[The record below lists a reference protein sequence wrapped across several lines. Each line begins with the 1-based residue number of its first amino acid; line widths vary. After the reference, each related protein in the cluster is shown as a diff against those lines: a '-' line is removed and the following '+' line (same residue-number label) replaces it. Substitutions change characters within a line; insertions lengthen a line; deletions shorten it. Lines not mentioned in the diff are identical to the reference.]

1 MARKSLRIAGL
12 ALGAAVL
19 LRPAGAE
26 ALEVFAC
33 EPEWAALATELGG
46 DKVEVFSAT
55 TARQDPHQ
63 IQARPAL
70 IARLRSADLVVC
82 SKNLRG
88 STVPKAISTPPA
100 TRIFRPI
107 HATLRPSL
115 LRWRDG

>member
-1 MARKSLRIAGL
+1 MIPMPIRMAGL
-12 ALGAAVL
+12 ALCAAVL
-19 LRPAGAE
+19 LRPTGAA

-70 IARLRSADLVVC
+70 IARLRSADL
-82 SKNLRG
+82 LR
-88 STVPKAISTPPA
+88 
-100 TRIFRPI
+100 
-107 HATLRPSL
+107 
-115 LRWRDG
+115 